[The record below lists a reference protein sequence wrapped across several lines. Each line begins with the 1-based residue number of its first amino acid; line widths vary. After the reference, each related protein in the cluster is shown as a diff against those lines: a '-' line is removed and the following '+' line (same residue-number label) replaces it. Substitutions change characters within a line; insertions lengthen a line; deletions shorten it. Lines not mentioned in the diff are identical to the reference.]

1 MNSENWKDIN
11 GYEGLYMVSDKG
23 NIKSINYNG
32 KKGEKRTLRNHF
44 TGKYF
49 QITLYKNGRK
59 KRFSIHRLVA
69 ANFIPNKENY
79 NQVLHKDDDGL
90 NNCVENLEW
99 GNQSKNIK
107 DAYSRGRVKLAT
119 PKKRI
124 HQYDSKGVLVAKY
137 ESTREAES
145 KTGIS
150 HKNLG
155 QVALGKRKTAG
166 GFAWRFEN

>member
-1 MNSENWKDIN
+1 
-11 GYEGLYMVSDKG
+11 LYLVSNKG
-23 NIKSINYNG
+23 EIKSNKYND
-32 KKGEKRTLRNHF
+32 KKGEKRILRKRS
-44 TGKYF
+44 TGKYY
-49 QITLYKNGRK
+49 QVTLYNNGQKKILLVHRVVASSFIENKN
-59 KRFSIHRLVA
+59 
-69 ANFIPNKENY
+69 NY

-90 NNCVENLEW
+90 NNCIENLEW

-119 PKKRI
+119 PKKPV
-124 HQYDSKGVLVAKY
+124 HQYDSKGVLFAKY
-137 ESTREAES
+137 ESTIEAEI

-166 GFAWRFEN
+166 GFSWRFEN